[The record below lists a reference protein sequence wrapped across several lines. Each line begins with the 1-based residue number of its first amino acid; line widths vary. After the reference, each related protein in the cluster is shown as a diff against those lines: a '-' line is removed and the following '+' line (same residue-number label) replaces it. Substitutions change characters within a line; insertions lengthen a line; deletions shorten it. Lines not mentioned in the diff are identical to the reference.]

1 MKSNLRSYAYRMCH
15 NDFLCDSGRFEIVFP
30 ILVLL
35 MLGLPCHVI
44 AQGSDE
50 EYVEPSQPQIDSLLN
65 LAKSDF
71 PDSTKARLYYEVSL
85 ITNNLNQRLKY
96 GEMSMSLCKETDT
109 AIMIK
114 NSSVMAYC
122 YYVMD
127 RRDILRPF
135 LQRYIDLA
143 IQSNFLF
150 ELQKLYKLK
159 ARYFDKNNISDSM
172 LYYYNKALEVCIRL
186 QDTSQ
191 IAGCYMDIGF
201 NYANKSLYD
210 ESEKSYVMALELD
223 SAIGQHLESAV
234 AYYQLGQL
242 YTVRKD
248 GRNYYKAKSCLSKSI
263 EIFDATDTSVIRYV
277 ISKYLAYNML
287 ADVYIR
293 LANETNDARYADSC
307 LFYNKQA
314 LDFFYKSGYNDYYA
328 YLAFIYVDYLEFN
341 KRYKDALNF
350 LLGLEQ
356 YINPHFV
363 DLRNTYYEYLRKVY
377 YELGDYKKAY
387 EYFEKNAKTNSALIN
402 DTTLIRIAD
411 AKAEQAVMIEKLRHE
426 NEEQVHLYEKR
437 RLNYMIISLGIGL
450 VLVILLVF
458 YVLKALKIKQQT
470 NSELSDKNH
479 EIAMQKEIITQQ
491 WNEVVTT
498 NKHLT
503 DSIIYAQRI
512 QNAALS
518 PKYEVDDLFP
528 ENFIFYRP
536 RDIVS
541 GDYYRVSRC
550 GRYHVLITA
559 DCTGHGIPGAFLS
572 MLGISALK
580 EYCVSEEN
588 AANPGWILDKM
599 RDFVKST
606 LIADPKQILNDGM
619 DMTICCYNFDAM
631 EMRYAA
637 ANQAAYLVR
646 NGKITKLK
654 GDRMPV
660 GRYVVE
666 KTHFH
671 TVTIPIEHGDMIYT
685 LSDGIQDQLGGDP
698 SNVFGSKFYAKTLEQ
713 LLEDVYDKPL
723 DEQYNI
729 IDKTISDWRGNRQ
742 QVDDMTLIGIRV

>member
-1 MKSNLRSYAYRMCH
+1 
-15 NDFLCDSGRFEIVFP
+15 
-30 ILVLL
+30 
-35 MLGLPCHVI
+35 
-44 AQGSDE
+44 
-50 EYVEPSQPQIDSLLN
+50 
-65 LAKSDF
+65 
-71 PDSTKARLYYEVSL
+71 
-85 ITNNLNQRLKY
+85 
-96 GEMSMSLCKETDT
+96 
-109 AIMIK
+109 
-114 NSSVMAYC
+114 
-122 YYVMD
+122 
-127 RRDILRPF
+127 
-135 LQRYIDLA
+135 
-143 IQSNFLF
+143 
-150 ELQKLYKLK
+150 
-159 ARYFDKNNISDSM
+159 
-172 LYYYNKALEVCIRL
+172 
-186 QDTSQ
+186 
-191 IAGCYMDIGF
+191 
-201 NYANKSLYD
+201 
-210 ESEKSYVMALELD
+210 
-223 SAIGQHLESAV
+223 
-234 AYYQLGQL
+234 
-242 YTVRKD
+242 
-248 GRNYYKAKSCLSKSI
+248 
-263 EIFDATDTSVIRYV
+263 
-277 ISKYLAYNML
+277 
-287 ADVYIR
+287 
-293 LANETNDARYADSC
+293 
-307 LFYNKQA
+307 
-314 LDFFYKSGYNDYYA
+314 
-328 YLAFIYVDYLEFN
+328 
-341 KRYKDALNF
+341 
-350 LLGLEQ
+350 
-356 YINPHFV
+356 
-363 DLRNTYYEYLRKVY
+363 VY

-387 EYFEKNAKTNSALIN
+387 EYFEKNAKTSSALIN

-426 NEEQVHLYEKR
+426 NEEQAHLYEKR

-458 YVLKALKIKQQT
+458 YVLKALRIKQQT

-479 EIAMQKEIITQQ
+479 EIAVQKEIITQQ

-518 PKYEVDDLFP
+518 PKYEVDELFP
-528 ENFIFYRP
+528 DNFIFYRP

-541 GDYYRVSRC
+541 GDYYRVARC
-550 GRYHVLITA
+550 GRYHVLVTA

-580 EYCVSEEN
+580 EYCVSEDN

-619 DMTICCYNFDAM
+619 DMTICCYDFDAM

-646 NGKITKLK
+646 NGEITKLK

-666 KTHFH
+666 KSHFH

-713 LLEDVYDKPL
+713 LLVDVYEKTL

-729 IDKTISDWRGNRQ
+729 IEKTISDWRGNRQ